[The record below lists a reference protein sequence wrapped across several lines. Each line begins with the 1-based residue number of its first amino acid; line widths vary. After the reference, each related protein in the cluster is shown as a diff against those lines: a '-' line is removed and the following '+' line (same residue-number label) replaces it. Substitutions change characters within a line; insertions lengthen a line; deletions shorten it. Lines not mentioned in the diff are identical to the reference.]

1 MALHRIRKGLDLP
14 IAGAPKQA
22 LGTVPSPTAV
32 ALLPRDHV
40 GIRPRM
46 LVQVG
51 DAVRR
56 GQPLFEDKKNP
67 GVLYTSPGAGRVAAI
82 HRGERRAYESVVIEL
97 SERERA
103 GEPGPGEL
111 QEFRTF
117 AGRDPGALSPEEIE
131 ALLLESGLW
140 TSFRTRPFGK
150 VPAPGSRPRSIFVAA
165 MNTHPL
171 AADVDVAV
179 AGREG
184 AFAAGVRCIARL
196 VAPAPSGGPR
206 SSGATFVCVRSGSR
220 LKAFVPEGARVEEFE
235 GPHPAGTPG
244 LHIHVLDPV
253 ARGKTV
259 WYLDYEDAIAIGTL
273 FLTGRLDP
281 RRAISLA
288 GPAVRDPRLLW
299 TRLGA
304 SVDELVRGELLPGDV
319 RVISG
324 SVLTGREARG
334 PVFGYLGRYHL
345 QVSALEEGRKR
356 EFLGWLAPGWD
367 KFSAIPMFLSSLR
380 PRRSFAFT
388 TSTNGS
394 RRAIVPFGT
403 YERVF
408 PFDMVATY
416 LLRAI
421 ASGDVEEAEK
431 LGCLELEE
439 EDVAL
444 ASFVCPGKNDFG
456 SLLRKTLDAIEQE
469 G

>member
-1 MALHRIRKGLDLP
+1 MALHRIRKGLDIP
-14 IAGAPKQA
+14 IAGEPRQA
-22 LGTVPSPTAV
+22 LGTAPPPTSV
-32 ALLPRDHV
+32 ALVPRDHV
-40 GIRPRM
+40 GLRPRM

-56 GQPLFEDKKNP
+56 GQPLFEDKSTP
-67 GVLYTSPGAGRVAAI
+67 GVLYTSPAAGRVAAV

-103 GEPGPGEL
+103 GEPGPDEL
-111 QEFRTF
+111 QEFRAF
-117 AGRDPGALSPEEIE
+117 AGKDPAGLSPDAIE

-179 AGREG
+179 AGREA
-184 AFAAGVRCIARL
+184 AFAAGVRCVARL
-196 VAPAPSGGPR
+196 VAPG
-206 SSGATFVCVRSGSR
+206 SSCGATFVCLRPGSR
-220 LKAFVPEGARVEEFE
+220 LREFSPEGVRVEEFE

-253 ARGKTV
+253 CRGKTV

-281 RRAISLA
+281 RRVVSLA

-299 TRLGA
+299 SRLGA
-304 SVDELVRGELLPGDV
+304 SVDELVRGELLAGDL
-319 RVISG
+319 RVVSG

-334 PVFGYLGRYHL
+334 PVRGYLGRHHL
-345 QVSALEEGRKR
+345 QVTALEEGRKR

-367 KFSAIPMFLSSLR
+367 KFSVIPMFLSRLR
-380 PRRSFAFT
+380 PRRAFAFT
-388 TSTNGS
+388 TSMNGS
-394 RRAIVPFGT
+394 RRPIVPFGT

-456 SLLRKTLDAIEQE
+456 SLLRKVLDSIEQE